1 MNRSLFVGLRRLLS
15 LKLYWIVLLGG
26 VLIYA
31 GYASSEPNTFDISRY
46 TLFLFCPVAV
56 ISSLFTAYLV
66 GTDYTDGMLRNRLII
81 GCERWRVYLSWM
93 VVGLIGAFIIY
104 FFGFMITLAIG
115 LSKDHA
121 FPMETKLYLVRFG
134 IGFLVL
140 TAQVALSLIVSV
152 LAGKRNKALI
162 WCVFLNVVMVLAV
175 YALKN
180 LVGVIGIGT
189 DAYDRFLLAF
199 SKLFFHGTSFGQML
213 LIWLDYGANGYHGDL
228 QEIMDI
234 RPTVDVITM
243 ISFIGI
249 VTAVGILIFRRKD
262 IE

>member
-31 GYASSEPNTFDISRY
+31 GYASSEPNIFNISHY

-66 GTDYTDGMLRNRLII
+66 GTDYSDGMLRNRLII

-104 FFGFMITLAIG
+104 FSGFMITLAIG

-121 FPMETKLYLVRFG
+121 FPMETKLYLWVSGFDRAGG
-134 IGFLVL
+134 II
-140 TAQVALSLIVSV
+140 S
-152 LAGKRNKALI
+152 
-162 WCVFLNVVMVLAV
+162 
-175 YALKN
+175 
-180 LVGVIGIGT
+180 
-189 DAYDRFLLAF
+189 DRFRTGGKEEQSADLVC
-199 SKLFFHGTSFGQML
+199 FFECCHGFGCL
-213 LIWLDYGANGYHGDL
+213 CSEKPCWCHRNRNRCL
-228 QEIMDI
+228 
-234 RPTVDVITM
+234 
-243 ISFIGI
+243 
-249 VTAVGILIFRRKD
+249 
-262 IE
+262 

>member
-1 MNRSLFVGLRRLLS
+1 MNRSLFIGLRRLLS

-189 DAYDRFLLAF
+189 DAYDRFLLTF

-213 LIWLDYGANGYHGDL
+213 LIWLDYGANGYHGDI

-249 VTAVGILIFRRKD
+249 VTVVGILIFRRKD

>member
-1 MNRSLFVGLRRLLS
+1 MNRSLFIGLRRLLS
-15 LKLYWIVLLGG
+15 MKLYWIILLGG

-31 GYASSEPNTFDISRY
+31 GYASSEPHTFDISHY

-56 ISSLFTAYLV
+56 VSSLFTAYLV
-66 GTDYTDGMLRNRLII
+66 GTDYSDGMLRNRLII

-93 VVGLIGAFIIY
+93 VVGSIGSFIVY
-104 FFGFMITLAIG
+104 LSGFLITLAIG
-115 LSKDHA
+115 MSKDHR
-121 FPMETKLYLVRFG
+121 FPIKLYLVRLG

-140 TAQVALSLIVSV
+140 IAHVAVSLIVSV

-162 WCVFLNVVMVLAV
+162 WCVFLNTVMALAV

-180 LVGVIGIGT
+180 LVGVIGIGN
-189 DAYDRFLLAF
+189 DAYDRFLIEF
-199 SKLFFHGTSFGQML
+199 SRLFFHGTSFGQML
-213 LIWLDYGANGYHGDL
+213 LIWTDYGANGYYGHL
-228 QEIMDI
+228 QEVLDI
-234 RPTVDVITM
+234 RPAADVITM
-243 ISFIGI
+243 LSFIGI

>member
-15 LKLYWIVLLGG
+15 MKLYWIVLLGG

-31 GYASSEPNTFDISRY
+31 GYASSEPNTFNISHY

-56 ISSLFTAYLV
+56 ISSLFTAYFV
-66 GTDYTDGMLRNRLII
+66 GTDYSDGMLRNRLII

-93 VVGLIGAFIIY
+93 VVGSIGAFIIY
-104 FFGFMITLAIG
+104 FSGFMITLAIG
-115 LSKDHA
+115 LSKDHV
-121 FPMETKLYLVRFG
+121 FPIKFYLVRLG
-134 IGFLVL
+134 IGVLVL
-140 TAQVALSLIVSV
+140 TAQVAVSLIVSV

-162 WCVFLNVVMVLAV
+162 WCVYLNAVMVLVV

-199 SKLFFHGTSFGQML
+199 SRLFFHGTSFGQML
-213 LIWLDYGANGYHGDL
+213 LIWLDYGANGYHGDF

-249 VTAVGILIFRRKD
+249 VTVVGILIFRRKD

>member
-1 MNRSLFVGLRRLLS
+1 MNRSLFIGLRRLLS
-15 LKLYWIVLLGG
+15 MKLYWIILLGG

-31 GYASSEPNTFDISRY
+31 GYASSEPHTFDISHY

-56 ISSLFTAYLV
+56 VSSLFTAYLV
-66 GTDYTDGMLRNRLII
+66 GTDYSDGMLRNKLII

-93 VVGLIGAFIIY
+93 VVGSIGAFIIY
-104 FFGFMITLAIG
+104 FSGFMITLAIG
-115 LSKDHA
+115 LSKDHT
-121 FPMETKLYLVRFG
+121 FPIKLYLVRLG

-140 TAQVALSLIVSV
+140 TAQVAVSLIVSV

-162 WCVFLNVVMVLAV
+162 WCVFLNTVMVLAV

-180 LVGVIGIGT
+180 LVGVIGIGN
-189 DAYDRFLLAF
+189 DAYDRFLIEF
-199 SKLFFHGTSFGQML
+199 SRLFFHGTSFGQML
-213 LIWLDYGANGYHGDL
+213 LIWTDYGANGYYGHL
-228 QEIMDI
+228 QKILDI
-234 RPTVDVITM
+234 RPAADVITM
-243 ISFIGI
+243 LSFIGI